1 VALKDLNNDPL
12 FASATPT
19 GDATLHVDGVHVPVT
34 TLERVYFPKSKQ
46 TKADLLDYYHRIA
59 PTILAHLRDRP
70 MILKRFPQGAGR
82 PHFFQHEA
90 GDVPPLVRTAR
101 VVAESGRELDYVVGG
116 DEATLLYMAAR
127 GAIEC
132 HVWHS
137 TIEDLEHPDRFVIDL
152 DPGPRV
158 RFDRLCEIALEVR
171 TAVEEAGLIGFPK
184 TSGSR
189 GLHIFVPLPPGTDF
203 DTAGEMAEAVA
214 SDVLASRPRHATVVR
229 DPDDRPAGT
238 VYVDHLQNSRAKSV
252 AAPYS
257 VRATPTGTVST
268 PLTWAEV
275 EGVPD
280 PREFTMQ
287 AVLDRVKRKGDLFAG
302 ALTAPVA

>member
-1 VALKDLNNDPL
+1 
-12 FASATPT
+12 
-19 GDATLHVDGVHVPVT
+19 
-34 TLERVYFPKSKQ
+34 
-46 TKADLLDYYHRIA
+46 
-59 PTILAHLRDRP
+59 

-90 GDVPPLVRTAR
+90 GDVPPLVRTIPL
-101 VVAESGRELDYVVGG
+101 VAESGRELDYVVGG
-116 DEATLLYMAAR
+116 DEPTLLYMAAR

-132 HVWHS
+132 HVWNA
-137 TIEDLEHPDRFVIDL
+137 TVGDLEHPDRFVIDL

-158 RFDRLCEIALEVR
+158 RFERLCEIALEVR
-171 TAVEEAGLIGFPK
+171 TALDEAGLVGFPK

-189 GLHIFVPLPPGTDF
+189 GLHVFVPVPAGTSF
-203 DTAGEMAEAVA
+203 DAAGEMAEGIA
-214 SDVLASRPRHATVVR
+214 SDVQASRPRHATLVR
-229 DPDDRPAGT
+229 DPADRPAGT
-238 VYVDHLQNSRAKSV
+238 VYVDYLQNSRAKSV

-275 EGVPD
+275 EDVPD
-280 PREFTMQ
+280 PKAFTMQ
-287 AVLDRVKRKGDLFAG
+287 AVLERVRRKGDLFAG